1 MRLSELQ
8 VTAIR
13 RIVLSRRTGRGGTRT
28 LSSRKDIAHFIRN
41 HADDEVEE
49 SCGRMCSV
57 RPGVDYVSIVLCL
70 FELENANG
78 TT

>member
-1 MRLSELQ
+1 MKLSEIP
-8 VTAIR
+8 VPAIR

-28 LSSRKDIAHFIRN
+28 LAKRKDIAHFIRN

-70 FELENANG
+70 YELENANG